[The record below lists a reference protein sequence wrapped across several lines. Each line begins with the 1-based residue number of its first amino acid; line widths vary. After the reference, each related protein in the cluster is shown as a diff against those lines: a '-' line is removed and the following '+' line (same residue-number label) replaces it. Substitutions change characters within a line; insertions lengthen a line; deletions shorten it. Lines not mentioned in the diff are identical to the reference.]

1 VTDTLTPS
9 RTLGAW
15 LVTRLR
21 MQVPDGAMLQR
32 AQEAFALMQV
42 TAAPAALLQLFIV
55 AAREGWHSP
64 EVQARLIVNLSLSVV
79 MLTGL
84 FGFTRR
90 GRIVSAARFSALG
103 MVLFDLFFAWAYGL
117 RGTPTPYVVTL
128 AIIAIIALV
137 ERPRLLA
144 IWSTLYGAVLV
155 YGLLTEPRW
164 TFSPH
169 PISLASGVL
178 FTLTFFCLFLVEFR
192 AAMDASIS
200 AAARQAAS
208 LASANADLHRTM
220 AERDALSS
228 RLATSQRVEAMG
240 RMAGSIA
247 HDFNNLLT
255 VIRGYAD
262 LVAEDT
268 PRASPRRTE
277 VDLLVQAVGRA
288 SNVTRE
294 VLDFAAPRPIT
305 TVATD
310 IAAFV
315 RQLSPSFGQLL
326 APRVTLALEVPEHTH
341 CVAEVDRAQ
350 LERLLLNLV
359 TNARDVTPDGAVV
372 RVEVSCDDALVTVRI
387 TDRGPGVPLAL
398 RERIFEP
405 FFTTK
410 GTTGGTGLGLA
421 SSFSIARQHGGCLRV
436 DDADGGGAVFTLTL
450 PISVA
455 EGAVIEP
462 LVAVATTPAIVPRPV
477 AATRP
482 FAPGRSLDGM
492 RVMLVEDDDALRR
505 LATRLLERAGASVQ
519 AFDNGSDAVAHLRGA
534 SMSEAPIQL
543 LVTDLRLPSGSGADV
558 IDVARSLTPPIAI
571 VAISGFLE
579 DADVADRAAKREL
592 RFLPKPFSERHLLD
606 AIDEACRYAAA

>member
-1 VTDTLTPS
+1 LRPS

-21 MQVPDGAMLQR
+21 MQVPEGAMLQR

-42 TAAPAALLQLFIV
+42 TAAPAALLQLCIV
-55 AAREGWHSP
+55 AAREGWYSS
-64 EVQARLIVNLSLSVV
+64 EVKARLVVNLSLSVV
-79 MLTGL
+79 MLIGL

-144 IWSTLYGAVLV
+144 CWSALYGAVLF
-155 YGLLTEPRW
+155 YGLLNEPRW
-164 TFSPH
+164 IFTPN

-178 FTLTFFCLFLVEFR
+178 FTLMFFCLFLVEFR
-192 AAMDASIS
+192 AAMEASIG
-200 AAARQAAS
+200 AAARQADS
-208 LASANADLHRTM
+208 LASANADLHRTI

-315 RQLSPSFGQLL
+315 RHLSPSFRQLL
-326 APRVTLALEVPEHTH
+326 APRAALAMDVPDDPH
-341 CVAEVDRAQ
+341 CVAAIDRAQ

-359 TNARDVTPDGAVV
+359 TNARDVTPEGAVV
-372 RVEVSCDDALVTVRI
+372 RVDVSCDLEFVSVRI
-387 TDRGPGVPLAL
+387 TDRGPGVPATL
-398 RERIFEP
+398 REQIFEP

-450 PISVA
+450 PMCETEVT
-455 EGAVIEP
+455 AVEP
-462 LVAVATTPAIVPRPV
+462 LVAIPAAPVPVVPRPLAPTHPL
-477 AATRP
+477 AAGRP
-482 FAPGRSLDGM
+482 LDGM
-492 RVMLVEDDDALRR
+492 RALLVEDDAALRR
-505 LATRLLERAGASVQ
+505 LATRLLERAGASVE
-519 AFDNGSDAVAHLRGA
+519 AFDNGSDAVARLRDA
-534 SMSEAPIQL
+534 SSSAAPIHV

-558 IDVARSLTPPIAI
+558 IDAARALTPSTAI

-579 DADVADRAAKREL
+579 DADVAERAAKREL
-592 RFLPKPFSERHLLD
+592 RFLHKPFSERHLLD